1 MISSAPEAQSSV
13 NHPDFALLWT
23 PMNRTS
29 EKPIADGK
37 ALRMRLCRGPGCG
50 AMFFV
55 CIGCYRG
62 QRYCREACRETARR
76 IQMRAAN
83 ARYQRS
89 NAGKISHRSRQRAYR
104 TRLSMK
110 NVTYQ
115 GCISVE
121 ALLPIRPIEPLTC
134 SVCGHQTVWIN
145 PYAAIARVVLRRPR
159 KPQQRNRSATVRI
172 YTFSNDR

>member
-1 MISSAPEAQSSV
+1 
-13 NHPDFALLWT
+13 
-23 PMNRTS
+23 MNRTS
-29 EKPIADGK
+29 EKPIADGN
-37 ALRMRLCRGPGCG
+37 ALRMLLCRGPGCG

-62 QRYCREACRETARR
+62 QRYCCEACRETARR

-89 NAGKISHRSRQRAYR
+89 NAGKALAPIAAKGLQDAPFHEERDVSRLHISRGATTYPTDR
-104 TRLSMK
+104 TTHLLRLWPSDR
-110 NVTYQ
+110 
-115 GCISVE
+115 G
-121 ALLPIRPIEPLTC
+121 
-134 SVCGHQTVWIN
+134 WIN
-145 PYAAIARVVLRRPR
+145 PYAAIARVALRRPR